1 MVPEEISAWKPESA
15 PQAMVT
21 NRNGNSGPD
30 TTGPPAARPANS
42 LTAGAAMAG
51 CTTTI
56 ATASMRIVPI
66 FMNVDR

>member
-1 MVPEEISAWKPESA
+1 MVPEEISAWKPDSA
-15 PQAMVT
+15 PQAIVT

-30 TTGPPAARPANS
+30 NTGPSPRAANS

-66 FMNVDR
+66 FMNVER